1 MAGRVIAGKLRSSA
15 RHQKAA
21 IDVSDSAS
29 KRLCKLIESK
39 PDVIGVR
46 LGVKTRGCNGLSYTM
61 DYAKEKKA
69 TDEPVVTKDGVHIF
83 IEPQALMNVV
93 GTQMDWVED
102 DLKAEFVFLN
112 PNAKST
118 CGCGES
124 FNT

>member
-1 MAGRVIAGKLRSSA
+1 MAGRVIAAAQRTRA
-15 RHQKAA
+15 PRPMKAA
-21 IDVSDSAS
+21 IEVTDNAS
-29 KRLCKLIESK
+29 KRLNSLLTSK
-39 PDVIGVR
+39 PDAIGVR

-61 DYAKEKKA
+61 DYATEKKS
-69 TDEPVVTKDGVHIF
+69 TDEVVTKDGVNIL
-83 IEPQALMNVV
+83 IEPQALMNVI

-102 DLKAEFVFLN
+102 EMKSEFVFIN